1 MKTFLARLIPRLFV
15 TWVLCWVLY
24 MALTQLGQVAD
35 LKRALSDDLLRHMFA
50 ALGFG
55 TVTGFC
61 LTLCLRGLAS
71 AGVAQDSET
80 RYLVLTLLL
89 ANVGP
94 VLLAALTFGYG
105 DEVTIGAILGLVAG
119 VGVPNFAIA
128 NMWFNRGTLP
138 FDKSLSTISGVFVV
152 LALGLYA
159 LLFFKTA
166 FAGLMMGPIAVLF
179 ITSAVLMWACWFLFT
194 RPPLVLIG
202 LLIPLV
208 GFVLVGHYGV
218 RAVRTLNGP
227 AIPRLS
233 AKDHARGWLEARRAE
248 IERVPQY
255 PVFFVTS
262 DGGGIRSSYWTAQ
275 LLGALADD
283 NANFVR
289 HTYVLSGVSGGS
301 VGVSVFAAQASEV
314 SLVAQHGG
322 YAESARAMLGND
334 FLAAPT
340 AQLLSRD
347 PFESV
352 FCHGLKWAST
362 CSQPAFDRMVALET
376 VFEGAFAMAVGAPA
390 WDKSF
395 DSLWAGERRWTV
407 PALILNTT
415 NAHTGEKRV
424 VSTFTTGAALGEDQY
439 VLARMS
445 AGTTLRLSTAALLSA
460 RFPVIS
466 PTGEMALGGRQEQLV
481 DGGYFDNSGGASAMA
496 TLPEFMQAVREGQFK
511 GHVVPVA
518 ISITNDPDRAWSGFA
533 PTACTK
539 PTVEDSWG
547 GASLIGVLTQPLG
560 TLDAGRARAAETW
573 RSNWKNAVFSA
584 KGEFID
590 LPLFRCTEDADVAFP
605 LGWTLSRT
613 VRSQIDK
620 KVERLKSQVDGPY
633 QRVLGRLKQ

>member
-1 MKTFLARLIPRLFV
+1 
-15 TWVLCWVLY
+15 
-24 MALTQLGQVAD
+24 
-35 LKRALSDDLLRHMFA
+35 
-50 ALGFG
+50 
-55 TVTGFC
+55 
-61 LTLCLRGLAS
+61 
-71 AGVAQDSET
+71 
-80 RYLVLTLLL
+80 
-89 ANVGP
+89 
-94 VLLAALTFGYG
+94 
-105 DEVTIGAILGLVAG
+105 
-119 VGVPNFAIA
+119 
-128 NMWFNRGTLP
+128 
-138 FDKSLSTISGVFVV
+138 VFVV